1 MRNIEFKARLDD
13 PKAAQARARALDADL
28 WGDLR
33 QTDTY
38 FAVPKGRLK
47 LRETA
52 GFPSEL
58 VRYERDE
65 ESVDRVSEYSKATIA
80 DVEGL
85 KEALSSTIGVRGVV

>member
-13 PKAAQARARALDADL
+13 PKAALAKARALDADL

-38 FAVPKGRLK
+38 FDAAYGRLK

-52 GFPSEL
+52 GFPGEL
-58 VRYERDE
+58 VRYERTKKAPIA
-65 ESVDRVSEYSKATIA
+65 SASTRRRRSRTSKASR
-80 DVEGL
+80 
-85 KEALSSTIGVRGVV
+85 KR